1 MSELE
6 DLLKRGVEDAVA
18 PGLAAAVL
26 RTDGEILVASAG
38 VRGLD
43 NPVPLTLDT
52 IFYIASCTKP
62 VTSVAAL
69 QLVERGYVALDEPIG
84 DIIPDLADP
93 EVLTGFDASGA
104 PMIRPA
110 RSKIT
115 LRHLLTHTSGLAY
128 DFSSVELTRYLQSKN
143 LDFRQPEPPP
153 IPLLFDPGKGW
164 TYGIGIDWVGRLIE
178 SLTGEGLEVY
188 CAANIF
194 EPLNMSDTTFFPS
207 PDQRARK
214 ASVHFHAS
222 GGVFIVAPFEMPITR
237 HFWMGGAG
245 LNAPVSD
252 YMKFLA
258 ELAGGGRSLLGPD
271 MFQEMMK
278 NQVGSFSAGSI
289 VTADP
294 MVSLNYRSFFDFPG
308 QHGLAGVLNP
318 EAVCGGRSKG
328 SMSWAGITNCYY
340 WIDPTLGAAGILM
353 SQVMPFGDHGILDLF
368 RRLEAL
374 AYVSS

>member
-1 MSELE
+1 MSDLE
-6 DLLKRGVEDAVA
+6 DLLMHAVAENVA

-26 RTDGEILVASAG
+26 RTDGERLAAGAG

-43 NPVPLTLDT
+43 NPAPLTPDT

-69 QLVERGYVALDEPIG
+69 QLVERGLVALDEPVA
-84 DIIPDLADP
+84 DLIPALADP

-104 PMIRPA
+104 PITRPA

-128 DFSSVELTRYLQSKN
+128 DFSSVGLARYLSSKS

-153 IPLLFDPGKGW
+153 IPLLFDPGEDW
-164 TYGIGIDWVGRLIE
+164 VYGIGIDWVGRLIE
-178 SLTGEGLEVY
+178 AITGAGLEVY

-194 EPLNMSDTTFFPS
+194 EPLEMGDTTFFLS

-222 GGVFIVAPFEMPITR
+222 SGTFIVAPFEMPPER

-258 ELAGGGRSLLGPD
+258 ELAGGGRSLLGPE
-271 MFQEMMK
+271 MFQEMMR
-278 NQVGSFSAGSI
+278 NQVGQFSAGAI
-289 VTADP
+289 DTADP
-294 MVSLNYRSFFDFPG
+294 MVSHNYRSFADFPG
-308 QHGLAGVLNP
+308 RHGLAGVLNP
-318 EAVCGGRSKG
+318 EAVSGGRSKE

-340 WIDPTLGAAGILM
+340 WVDPRLGAAGVLM

-368 RRLEAL
+368 RRVEAL